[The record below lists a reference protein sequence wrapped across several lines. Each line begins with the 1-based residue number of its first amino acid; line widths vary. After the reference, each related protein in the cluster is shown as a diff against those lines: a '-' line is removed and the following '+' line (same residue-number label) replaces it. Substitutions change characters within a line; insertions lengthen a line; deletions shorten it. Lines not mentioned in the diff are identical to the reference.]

1 MPDDGFLIIGHRG
14 AAGLEPENTLR
25 SFARALEIGVDAIEL
40 DVYYVDGHLVVIHDD
55 TLERTTNGRGE
66 VMATSF
72 DALRRLDAG
81 HGERI
86 PTLEEVFTAM
96 PSGFTVNVELK
107 GKGTAEPVARSVA
120 EHDHIE
126 ALVSSFDHPELTRFH
141 AAAPNV
147 RVAPLFHRES
157 AKIFDVADA
166 LGAWSI
172 NLSEKLAT
180 AERLADIADRGYR
193 SLVYTINDPAVAER
207 LRDDGAGGIFTDYPD
222 RMRRFRG

>member
-40 DVYYVDGHLVVIHDD
+40 DVYCVDGHLVVIHDD
-55 TLERTTNGRGE
+55 TLERTTNGHGD

-81 HGERI
+81 GGERI
-86 PTLEEVFTAM
+86 PTLEEVFAAM
-96 PSGFTVNVELK
+96 PAGFTVNVELK
-107 GKGTAEPVARSVA
+107 GKGTAEPVARSIA
-120 EHDHIE
+120 EHAHID

-141 AAAPNV
+141 AAAPSV
-147 RVAPLFHRES
+147 HVAPLFHRAS
-157 AKIFDVADA
+157 AKMFDIADA

-222 RMRRFRG
+222 RMGRFRG